1 MLNRLKGQI
10 TSIQSSQHLS
20 LVNVGIGDDS
30 LHLLLLEKP
39 IETVGSEVDLVFK
52 ESEVILSKEP
62 IKSTANIFSGRINK
76 IEEGEILT
84 YVTLLYCDK
93 EIAALVPTA
102 TLASLT
108 FKPGDA
114 IYWIINPSEISLQ
127 RGHHGS

>member
-1 MLNRLKGQI
+1 MNQLKGQI

-20 LVNVGIGDDS
+20 LVNVEVAGDS

-52 ESEVILSKEP
+52 ESEVILSKEA
-62 IKSTANIFSGRINK
+62 ICSTANICRGVIGK

-84 YVTLLYCDK
+84 YVTLFYNNIK
-93 EIAALVPTA
+93 IAALVPTA
-102 TLASLT
+102 TFTPMACKT
-108 FKPGDA
+108 DD
-114 IYWIINPSEISLQ
+114 IVYWIISPSEISLQ